1 LNNGVTLDDLVDNAF
16 HLIDQGYYN
25 ACPRR
30 VPRERRSSFEGALAS
45 HPTFPMIAEVKLSTP
60 VDGRISSA
68 SPSHL
73 VSSYLAGGAAA
84 LSVLTEP
91 TRFAG
96 DLRHLL
102 ACEDADVPVLMKDF
116 VVDERQ
122 VRTASRFK
130 ADAVLLIQ
138 EIFSDRPELDRDGL
152 IELAHFLG
160 LQVVLEAHSETEMR
174 SAMESEADLLGINQ
188 RDLRTMQVER
198 GTGLRL
204 LPLATTSGRP
214 VIVMSGISDREEVVR
229 LRSAGAN
236 AVLMGKC
243 LSGGSDPT
251 AALRAME
258 VER

>member
-1 LNNGVTLDDLVDNAF
+1 
-16 HLIDQGYYN
+16 
-25 ACPRR
+25 
-30 VPRERRSSFEGALAS
+30 
-45 HPTFPMIAEVKLSTP
+45 
-60 VDGRISSA
+60 
-68 SPSHL
+68 
-73 VSSYLAGGAAA
+73 
-84 LSVLTEP
+84 
-91 TRFAG
+91 
-96 DLRHLL
+96 
-102 ACEDADVPVLMKDF
+102 
-116 VVDERQ
+116 

-160 LQVVLEAHSETEMR
+160 LEVVLEAHSEMEMR
-174 SAMESEADLLGINQ
+174 LAMESEADLLGINQ
-188 RDLRTMQVER
+188 RDLRTMRVDR

-204 LPLATTSGRP
+204 LPLAITSGRP

-229 LRSAGAN
+229 LRSAGAS

>member
-1 LNNGVTLDDLVDNAF
+1 M
-16 HLIDQGYYN
+16 
-25 ACPRR
+25 
-30 VPRERRSSFEGALAS
+30 AS

-96 DLRHLL
+96 ELRHLL

-122 VRTASRFK
+122 VRAASRFK

-138 EIFSDRPELDRDGL
+138 EIFSDRPDLDRDGL
-152 IELAHFLG
+152 IDLAHFLG
-160 LQVVLEAHSETEMR
+160 LEVVLEAHSEPEMR
-174 SAMESEADLLGINQ
+174 LAHG
-188 RDLRTMQVER
+188 ER
-198 GTGLRL
+198 
-204 LPLATTSGRP
+204 GRP
-214 VIVMSGISDREEVVR
+214 VGHQPARPAHHAGGPGDGAAPAALGDNVRTTGHSDERHLRTGGGGPPQEGRGERGADGEVP
-229 LRSAGAN
+229 LRS
-236 AVLMGKC
+236 
-243 LSGGSDPT
+243 GGPDR
-251 AALRAME
+251 RA
-258 VER
+258 